1 MRLLALLLVPSLL
14 LGQEERTPQ
23 RGEPRPNRIERPEPN
38 RQLPPPPVVEERKA
52 EQPPVEPR
60 RPVDSPRP
68 PMVPM
73 GVVRPMGPQI
83 FIDPWMRDR
92 SCFDRWECR
101 RPQVYAQMRTRR
113 PQPRNMQLT
122 PKQQKQLLELREEF
136 LKKRQRILNNP

>member
-1 MRLLALLLVPSLL
+1 MRLLALLLVPSIL

-23 RGEPRPNRIERPEPN
+23 RGEARPNRIERPEPN
-38 RQLPPPPVVEERKA
+38 RQVPPPVMEERKV
-52 EQPPVEPR
+52 ERPPVTPE

-68 PMVPM
+68 PM
-73 GVVRPMGPQI
+73 GVVRPMNPPI
-83 FIDPWMRDR
+83 FMDPWMRGR
-92 SCFDRWECR
+92 PCFDRWECR
-101 RPQVYAQMRTRR
+101 RPQVHIQMRPRR

>member
-14 LGQEERTPQ
+14 LGQEERPPQ
-23 RGEPRPNRIERPEPN
+23 RGEARPNRIERPEPN
-38 RQLPPPPVVEERKA
+38 RQLPPPVIEERKV
-52 EQPPVEPR
+52 ERPPVEPN

-68 PMVPM
+68 PM
-73 GVVRPMGPQI
+73 GVVRPMGPPI
-83 FIDPWMRDR
+83 FMDPWMRGR
-92 SCFDRWECR
+92 PQFDRWNNR
-101 RPQVYAQMRTRR
+101 RPQVYIQMRNRR